1 MTNKLEEEMKVALS
15 SKHDYLSPAE
25 MELCMRRARHA
36 RSEAFAE
43 MGRWLITK
51 FRAAFGAIA
60 HPQPSTPHGPAAA

>member
-1 MTNKLEEEMKVALS
+1 MANKLEEEMELALS

-43 MGRWLITK
+43 TGRWLITK
-51 FRAAFGAIA
+51 IRAAFGAIA
-60 HPQPSTPHGPAAA
+60 RSHPSTPHGPAAA